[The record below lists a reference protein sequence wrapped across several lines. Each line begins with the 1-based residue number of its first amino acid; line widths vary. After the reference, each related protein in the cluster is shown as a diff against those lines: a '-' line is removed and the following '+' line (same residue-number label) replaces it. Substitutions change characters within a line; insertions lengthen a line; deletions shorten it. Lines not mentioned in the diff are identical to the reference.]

1 LRAALVQQW
10 RRATAADS
18 SDGRALDGKKKKHG
32 RTHNHERRERSRA
45 LENARRV
52 PQRHARDMTRL
63 RSKISVSEP
72 AALRESTDGE
82 ASKDAS
88 EKFVAVAK

>member
-1 LRAALVQQW
+1 
-10 RRATAADS
+10 
-18 SDGRALDGKKKKHG
+18 
-32 RTHNHERRERSRA
+32 
-45 LENARRV
+45 
-52 PQRHARDMTRL
+52 MTRL